1 MCEYEKPLDK
11 TYLEVVFLGRKNFK
25 LIEDFNYQFKQ
36 DLAIEREL
44 IVNGIAKE
52 YDNRYTKTYYINIPK
67 GFNTDFGSIPQL
79 FQSLVSPIGS
89 PTKAYVLHDYL
100 LSLYL
105 QGKITKR
112 KVCDKTF
119 RTALKNEG
127 VGMVRRSFMY
137 LCVRFYSTYKD
148 FVKKIKDKFKKDKDE
163 A

>member
-1 MCEYEKPLDK
+1 MCEYTNGKPLEK

-89 PTKAYVLHDYL
+89 PTRAYVLHDYL
-100 LSLYL
+100 LNLYL
-105 QGKITKR
+105 QGKISKR

-137 LCVRFYSTYKD
+137 LCVRIWSAFKEI
-148 FVKKIKDKFKKDKDE
+148 IK
-163 A
+163 